1 MSVVI
6 VREMVG
12 LSPSSW
18 SDAARR
24 AVEIAAKTV
33 RNIEGIEVVKSTADV
48 QDGEIVRYRVSLK
61 ISFRYDEGEQPG
73 T

>member
-1 MSVVI
+1 MSVII

-12 LSPSSW
+12 LSPDSW

-33 RNIEGIEVVKSTADV
+33 RHIEGVEVVKSTADV
-48 QDGEIVRYRVSLK
+48 EDGEIVRYRVSLK

>member
-1 MSVVI
+1 MTVVI

-12 LSPSSW
+12 LSPRSW

-24 AVEIAAKTV
+24 AVETAGKTV

-48 QDGEIVRYRVSLK
+48 EDGEIVRYRVQLK
-61 ISFRYDEGEQPG
+61 ISFRYEEGEQPG
-73 T
+73 A